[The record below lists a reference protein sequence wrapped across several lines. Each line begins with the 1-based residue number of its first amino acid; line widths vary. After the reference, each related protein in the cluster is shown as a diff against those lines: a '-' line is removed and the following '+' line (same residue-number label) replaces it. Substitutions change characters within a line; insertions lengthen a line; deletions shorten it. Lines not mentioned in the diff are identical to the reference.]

1 MSEYIQYL
9 AELIPEK
16 DSLKL
21 VKMKLKNFIKHILL
35 TNVSAWGMN
44 CINLITFKY
53 KSGCFPVWIC
63 GSRKCGCPIIL
74 EKHSQSK

>member
-21 VKMKLKNFIKHILL
+21 VKIEYEKFYKKNY
-35 TNVSAWGMN
+35 NN
-44 CINLITFKY
+44 DCIYML
-53 KSGCFPVWIC
+53 
-63 GSRKCGCPIIL
+63 
-74 EKHSQSK
+74 H